1 MTSLH
6 GVSATARWSPD
17 GRYIAFESI
26 STDFYNVY
34 LLEVAGGVPRLL
46 PTFPGANNGAPNWSR
61 DGKWVYFYSAHEKGP
76 LQLWK
81 VPFQGGAPVRVT
93 KNGGVYAIES
103 YDGHLLYY
111 AKFQQPGIWK
121 MPLDGGE
128 ETRVLDQPTDWNNW
142 ALGPTG
148 IYFVNRIGQP
158 NGRIEFFDF
167 ATRSTI
173 PLFTPERLLSG
184 FGGPALSPDG
194 RSLLFGQN
202 ETNEGYVMLL
212 KNFR

>member
-1 MTSLH
+1 
-6 GVSATARWSPD
+6 
-17 GRYIAFESI
+17 
-26 STDFYNVY
+26 
-34 LLEVAGGVPRLL
+34 
-46 PTFPGANNGAPNWSR
+46 
-61 DGKWVYFYSAHEKGP
+61 
-76 LQLWK
+76 
-81 VPFQGGAPVRVT
+81 
-93 KNGGVYAIES
+93 
-103 YDGHLLYY
+103 
-111 AKFQQPGIWK
+111 

-128 ETRVLDQPTDWNNW
+128 ETRILDQPAHWNNW

-148 IYFVNRIGQP
+148 IYFVNRIGQS

-173 PLFTPERLLSG
+173 PLLTPEKFLSM

-202 ETNEGYVMLL
+202 ENNEGYVMHL